1 MVAAHVM
8 DLLFMIVTALL
19 VIQCPTNKYRNS
31 KMKEIL
37 LIITISFFPVLVF
50 SQSAK
55 PFIVSITGGPFEVGK
70 GNIQGVWIS
79 AAFEKRLLKRSSMQ
93 LSKLAIGPEVFFE
106 NGADKATVLNPTTE
120 EFMHQR
126 FFHES
131 NTGLGLK
138 IIFYPFRKWAGGF
151 HISLAPLIVY
161 SIRTEET
168 RAELIQYS
176 PTLAIRMSE
185 LKNENRLLGGIRIT
199 GGYDFYFAE
208 NWLVGVRADFV
219 KFTSR
224 DLNSL
229 LGLKFGYR
237 L

>member
-1 MVAAHVM
+1 MKT
-8 DLLFMIVTALL
+8 IVLIFFCLLL
-19 VIQCPTNKYRNS
+19 VLEATA
-31 KMKEIL
+31 
-37 LIITISFFPVLVF
+37 
-50 SQSAK
+50 QSGKAHT
-55 PFIVSITGGPFEVGK
+55 VSISGGPFEVGK
-70 GNIQGVWIS
+70 GNVPGVWI
-79 AAFEKRLLKRSSMQ
+79 AAGFETRLRKKNSSG
-93 LSKLAIGPEVFFE
+93 LSRFAVSPEFFFE
-106 NGADKATVLNPTTE
+106 TGADKATVLNPTTDQFFHE
-120 EFMHQR
+120 A

-131 NTGLGLK
+131 NTGLAVK
-138 IIFYPFRKWAGGF
+138 AIYYPFSGWAGGF

-185 LKNENRLLGGIRIT
+185 LKNENRLLGGFRIT

-219 KFTSR
+219 KFSSR

-229 LGLKFGYR
+229 LGVKFGYR